1 MSERPGRVEAFSDGV
16 FAIAITLL
24 ILEIHVPEET
34 GHGLT
39 EALAH
44 QWPSYFAYV
53 VSFLVIGVMW
63 VNHHAL
69 FGHLAKVDRTLVF
82 LNLLLLMVVAALP
95 WPTALLAEHLRNT
108 DDARIAGVIYSGLM
122 MVHALIYIAIWW
134 YVTGSG
140 HLLRPTVAI
149 EAARTTRTR
158 FNLGAVVYPATIGL
172 ALISPWA
179 MLVVHGLLAVYYAF
193 NQLAIPG
200 SEQAEPAGGGAVKS
214 S

>member
-1 MSERPGRVEAFSDGV
+1 VRLP
-16 FAIAITLL
+16 
-24 ILEIHVPEET
+24 
-34 GHGLT
+34 
-39 EALAH
+39 
-44 QWPSYFAYV
+44 YYV

>member
-1 MSERPGRVEAFSDGV
+1 MSNSSRVEAFSDGV

-24 ILEIHVPEET
+24 ILEIQVPEET
-34 GHGLT
+34 GHKLV

-69 FGHLAKVDRTLVF
+69 FGYLAKADRTLVF

-95 WPTALLAEHLRNT
+95 WPTALLAGHLRNT

-122 MVHALIYIAIWW
+122 VVHALVYGTIWW
-134 YVTGSG
+134 YATRSG
-140 HLLRPTVAI
+140 RLLRPGVAV
-149 EAARTTRTR
+149 EAARATRIR
-158 FNLGAVVYPATIGL
+158 FSLGALVYPATVGL
-172 ALISPWA
+172 ALISAWA
-179 MLVVHGLLAVYYAF
+179 MLAVHGLLAVYYAF

-200 SEQAEPAGGGAVKS
+200 SEHAGPEGDAA
-214 S
+214 